1 MANENILL
9 LLSDSKLGQHLE
21 ADVLSPAGYM
31 TTFTLDPEAA
41 EALLQGRLPEL
52 VLIDQGFGDGGG
64 LSYAG
69 SLLERYPQLPIIL
82 LAKEPSEQTL
92 TQALRFGLYDYVR
105 PPVEDV
111 EVLQAVGRV
120 LGKNQ
125 RMQSWA
131 RKQLS
136 RSTASLQQRLDSLE
150 TLQRVGRKVTST
162 LDLDSVLTEVVDAAV
177 RLTGAEEGSLLL
189 VDEKTG
195 ELYMRASRNFRDDFV
210 KTFRLPI
217 TDSLAGQVIRTGQ
230 PLLMN
235 EDTPQKIKTAYLVH
249 TIIYVPLVIHDRVI
263 GVLEVDNRQ
272 SQAPFHDT
280 HITLVSA
287 LADYAAIAIE
297 NARLYAHSVE
307 ERNKLETLLSNLVD
321 GVIVVD
327 PDERIM
333 MVNQSAREIF
343 GLSEQPYVGKPVR
356 DVFTHSELLEILVE
370 EEHTEPTHM
379 EINLDDGRVLN
390 AQITPISEVGL
401 VMTMQDITYLKE
413 LDRIKTD
420 FVNTVSHDLRSPLT
434 AILGYVELV
443 ERVGPLTPQQREFIR
458 RVEYSVHS
466 ITSLINDLLD
476 LGRIEAGFDSRKEV
490 VPLLAVLRYA
500 VDNLSTR
507 LAEKELDLKLDVP
520 SDLAPV
526 LGNPIRLRQML
537 NNLIGNAIKYT
548 PQGGRIDIGAREEGG
563 QVLLRIHDTGP
574 GIPAGDQPFIFDKF
588 YRASNV
594 PSSVPG
600 TGLGLAIVK
609 SIVENH
615 RGRIWVDSS
624 PGMGTTFSI
633 VLPVADQEL

>member
-1 MANENILL
+1 MPNENILL
-9 LLSDSKLGQHLE
+9 LLTNPGIGQHL
-21 ADVLSPAGYM
+21 DSNVLSPAGYT
-31 TTFTLDPEAA
+31 TTFTTEPETA
-41 EALLQGRLPEL
+41 ETLLQGRMPDL
-52 VLIDQGFGDGGG
+52 VLLDQSFGEDDGMK
-64 LSYAG
+64 YAR
-69 SLLERYPQLPIIL
+69 SLLDRYPQLPIIL
-82 LAKEPSEQTL
+82 LARDHSEEAL
-92 TQALRFGLYDYVR
+92 IQALRVGLSDYVR
-105 PPVEDV
+105 PPINDI
-111 EVLQAVGRV
+111 EVLQAIGRV

-125 RMQSWA
+125 RVQSWA
-131 RKQLS
+131 RRELD
-136 RSTASLQQRLDSLE
+136 RSTVSLQQRLDSLE

-162 LDLDSVLTEVVDAAV
+162 LDLDGVLAEVVDAAV
-177 RLTGAEEGSLLL
+177 KLTGAEEGSLLL
-189 VDEKTG
+189 VDESTG

-230 PLLMN
+230 PLLLN
-235 EDTPQKIKTAYLVH
+235 EDTPQKIKTAYLVY
-249 TIIYVPLVIHDRVI
+249 TIIYVPLVVHHRVI

-272 SQAPFHDT
+272 SKEPFHDS
-280 HITLVSA
+280 HITMVSA

-297 NARLYAHSVE
+297 NARLYARSE
-307 ERNKLETLLSNLVD
+307 AERNRLDTLLTNLVD

-327 PDERIM
+327 PDEQIM

-343 GLSEQPYVGKPVR
+343 GLSEQNLAGRPVK

-370 EEHTEPTHM
+370 EEHREPAHM

-390 AQITPISEVGL
+390 AQLTPIPEIGL

-434 AILGYVELV
+434 AILGYVELI
-443 ERVGPLTPQQREFIR
+443 ERVGPMTPQQREFIR

-466 ITSLINDLLD
+466 ITTLINDLLD

-490 VPLLAVLRYA
+490 VPLSAVVRYT
-500 VDNLSTR
+500 VDSLSSR
-507 LAEKELDLKLDVP
+507 LAEK
-520 SDLAPV
+520 DLALNMDLPSNLPPV

-548 PQGGRIDIGAREEGG
+548 PQGGRIDIIAREEGG
-563 QVLLRIHDTGP
+563 QLLLRIRDTGP
-574 GIPAGDQPFIFDKF
+574 GIPPAEQPFIFDKF
-588 YRASNV
+588 YRATNA
-594 PSSVPG
+594 PPGVPG

-615 RGRIWVDSS
+615 RGRIWVDST
-624 PGMGTTFSI
+624 PGQGSTFSI
-633 VLPVADQEL
+633 VLPIADQDL